1 MWDVYDSD
9 EMIPVTY
16 RNLKLRNIFCI
27 RNNYFLFCVFLKWVW
42 YNKKDLKKSDSPF
55 QLMTPL
61 QGMED
66 LYQQAGDSLQRWITC
81 IIMLIPAS
89 VECSKSYH
97 SHRFVTENTK
107 CSQS

>member
-66 LYQQAGDSLQRWITC
+66 LYQQAGDSLQSWNTC

-97 SHRFVTENTK
+97 SHRFVTKKTK